1 MYLPMLMMFPQCV
14 GGVMGRVS
22 VDAFPVVVLSNLVK
36 GGRYTVWVHAINAV
50 GPGPSLSVSFTQK
63 R

>member
-1 MYLPMLMMFPQCV
+1 
-14 GGVMGRVS
+14 MGRVS

>member
-1 MYLPMLMMFPQCV
+1 MRSIVFLDVLRLDS
-14 GGVMGRVS
+14 GVPKR
-22 VDAFPVVVLSNLVK
+22 VVVLSNLVK